1 VTIGGWEILLRLV
14 VASAL
19 GAAVGLDRELRDR
32 AAGTRTH
39 LLVSLGAA
47 LFTLVGAY
55 GFAGAGRTDPSRVA
69 AQIVTGIGFLGAG
82 VILRQG
88 FSVRGLTTAG
98 SLWVAAAIGMAAGA
112 GAYWA
117 AVATAIIT
125 LIALGPLKKAL
136 AAAIPPNGAERI
148 VVELGDADDASPV
161 IELIKDPL
169 SIEISDTDRGR
180 VVSAEVEHG
189 IDTELLR
196 RISDNEHVKA
206 VRVEKGTVR
215 GD

>member
-14 VASAL
+14 VAAAL

-55 GFAGAGRTDPSRVA
+55 GFAGGPRADPSRVA

-98 SLWVAAAIGMAAGA
+98 SLWVVAAIGMAAGA

-136 AAAIPPNGAERI
+136 SAAIPANGAQRI
-148 VVELGDADDASPV
+148 VVELGEVDDATPV
-161 IELIKDPL
+161 IDLIKDPL
-169 SIEISDTDRGR
+169 SIQISDTDRGR
-180 VVSAEVEHG
+180 VVSAEVEHS

-196 RISDNEHVKA
+196 RIADNEHVKA
-206 VRVEKGTVR
+206 VRVETGTVR